1 MTCSALCLASLAR
14 LSDLLPISVP
24 VPYHNPIHPQGGRRR
39 ELCEFH
45 AVWCLESGH
54 AALDDTVRAALDPLA
69 VPEWT
74 LSSVRDIPAAGNFF
88 LCPQRASPVAWAAI
102 GVAFDTPYLV
112 LQFSIGYSNP
122 PFSHLLRAHYL
133 YTAHHLR
140 ARLTSSPRNT
150 PVTVGDEA

>member
-24 VPYHNPIHPQGGRRR
+24 VPYHNPIHPQGAGRR

-74 LSSVRDIPAAGNFF
+74 FVLCSGHSRCGELFFWPTKSFTCGMGRDRRGLQYSS
-88 LCPQRASPVAWAAI
+88 
-102 GVAFDTPYLV
+102 

-140 ARLTSSPRNT
+140 ARLTSSPRKHPRNRRR
-150 PVTVGDEA
+150 